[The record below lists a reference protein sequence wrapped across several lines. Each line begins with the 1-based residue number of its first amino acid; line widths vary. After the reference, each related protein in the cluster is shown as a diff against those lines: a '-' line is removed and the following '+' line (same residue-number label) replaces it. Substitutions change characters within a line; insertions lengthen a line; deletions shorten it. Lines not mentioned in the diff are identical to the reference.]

1 MKAFVIRI
9 KGDESSES
17 AAKHLVKSCHD
28 KFIEFR
34 MFDAITP
41 DLVDIVMNQLNIKWN
56 YPWSGMQMDFT
67 TGLRKTAYPTVDP
80 KKRIGCFLSHY
91 KLWQTCVAYDE
102 PIIIHE
108 HDALYFHEANRLPI
122 KDWKNSHFDI
132 IGFNSPLGATRLQHK
147 YHQVV
152 QDSSANHGVVRA
164 PQIDDLQVPQG
175 IAGNSS
181 YFIKPA
187 GAKKL
192 IDLVAEYGAWPND
205 AIMCRQLITTLGQSQ
220 KYYTHLQKIQSTTS
234 L

>member
-9 KGDESSES
+9 KGDEISETG
-17 AAKHLVKSCHD
+17 ATHVVKSCKD

-56 YPWSGMQMDFT
+56 YPWTGSQMDFAS
-67 TGLRKTAYPTVDP
+67 GLRKNAYQTAEP

-102 PIIIHE
+102 PILIHE
-108 HDALYFHEANRLPI
+108 HDALYTYDGRLPI
-122 KDWKNSHFDI
+122 KDFKQSHFDI
-132 IGFNSPLGATRLQHK
+132 IGLNSPMGATRLQNK
-147 YHQVV
+147 YHEVV
-152 QDSSANHGVVRA
+152 QASSPNHGIVRA

-192 IDLVAEYGAWPND
+192 IDLVAQYGAWPND
-205 AIMCRQLITTLGQSQ
+205 AIMCRQLITTLGQTQ
-220 KYYTHLQKIQSTTS
+220 KYYTGLQKLVSTTS
-234 L
+234 S

>member
-9 KGDESSES
+9 KNNELSES
-17 AAKHLVKSCHD
+17 GARHLVKSCKD

-41 DLVDIVMNQLNIKWN
+41 ELVDIVMDQYKIKWN
-56 YPWSGMQMDFT
+56 YPWVGVEIDFSSG
-67 TGLRKTAYPTVDP
+67 LIKTAYQTAEP

-108 HDALYFHEANRLPI
+108 HDALYTYQGRLPI
-122 KDWKNSHFDI
+122 KDFKKSHFDI
-132 IGFNSPLGATRLQHK
+132 IGFNNPIGATRRQNQ
-147 YHQVV
+147 YHEVTQ
-152 QDSSANHGVVRA
+152 SSLADNGIVRA
-164 PQIDDLQVPQG
+164 PQIDDPKVPQG

-181 YFIKPA
+181 YYIEPA

-192 IDLVAEYGAWPND
+192 IDLVTYYGAWPND
-205 AIMCRQLITTLGQSQ
+205 AIMCRQLINTLGQTQ
-220 KYYTHLQKIQSTTS
+220 TYYTGLQKLESTTS